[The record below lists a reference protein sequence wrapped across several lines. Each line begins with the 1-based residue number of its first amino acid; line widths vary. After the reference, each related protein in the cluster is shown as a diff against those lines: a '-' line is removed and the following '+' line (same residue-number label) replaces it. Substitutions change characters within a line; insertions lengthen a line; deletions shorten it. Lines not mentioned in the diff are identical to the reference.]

1 MAANLVYQNTT
12 LVGSTKTG
20 VLKPDAN
27 GYYEL
32 VLGAFDYF
40 NSSDAFYT
48 LEPFKLLL
56 MSSSNLMRRVN
67 RGALRSEY
75 GHPKFNSTMSKR
87 DVILR
92 VLDIQEDRTC
102 AHIKSIAL
110 DEQRVIN
117 NGQKVAAVI
126 GMVKPSGPM
135 GDALAQQLENPDENV
150 CFSVRSLT
158 DDTRNSA
165 GTLIKA
171 VKEIVT
177 WDYVNEPGI
186 DVATKYHSPS
196 LEMYSFDNDDLKA
209 AEHRALEY
217 GVGMESAQEI
227 LTHLI
232 KNNVSPLEARRA
244 LRGARPNSA
253 GWK

>member
-32 VLGAFDYF
+32 VLGAFNYF
-40 NSSDAFYT
+40 NSADAYYT

-56 MSSSNLMRRVN
+56 QSSSNLMRRVN
-67 RGALRSEY
+67 RGALRAEY
-75 GHPKFNSTMSKR
+75 GHPIFNSSMSKR

-92 VLDIQEDRTC
+92 VLNIQEDRTC

-110 DEQRVIN
+110 DEERVIN

-135 GDALAQQLENPDENV
+135 GDALAQQLANPDENV

-158 DDTRNSA
+158 DDTLNSA

-186 DVATKYHSPS
+186 DVATKYHAPA
-196 LEMYSFDNDDLKA
+196 LESFSFDNHDLQSA
-209 AEHRALEY
+209 ASSAQKF

-227 LTHLI
+227 LDHLI
-232 KNNVSPLEARRA
+232 KNNISPLEARRA
-244 LRGARPNSA
+244 LRGSRPFSA
-253 GWK
+253 GW